1 MAKSKSFKHEIEN
14 LERIVRSLE
23 NENLDLDEA
32 LKLFGEGVQHLK
44 GARNLLKEAD
54 ATIKKVI
61 EAEDGTLR
69 PEDVDI

>member
-1 MAKSKSFKHEIEN
+1 MAESKSFKNEIEN

-23 NENLDLDEA
+23 NEDLDLDEA
-32 LKLFGEGVQHLK
+32 LKLFGEGVERLK
-44 GARNLLKEAD
+44 GARALLKDAD

-69 PEDVDI
+69 TEDADI

>member
-14 LERIVRSLE
+14 LERIVRSLA
-23 NENLDLDEA
+23 NEHVDLDEA

-69 PEDVDI
+69 TEDVDI